1 MADPIP
7 GADSRTHHALDA
19 ALRAAVRAP
28 SPHNTQPWRFFVE
41 DGHIDVL
48 LDRTRVLRVAD
59 PEGREALLA
68 CGAAVLNLRV
78 ALTAE
83 AMASTVELLPDK
95 GVPDLLAR
103 VWPGRPRTPTTEE
116 LRLARMIGRRHTNRR
131 PFDDRAVPAHVR
143 HTLTVAAAEEGAR
156 LILLEQPR
164 LDRLAVLLRRADHE
178 QAGDPAFRAELRA
191 WTHEGD
197 GRRDGVPYSAGG
209 PRALREGL
217 LALRDYGNGVPG
229 TTRHEREF
237 ERAPLVGVLTT
248 SGDTRRH
255 ALRAG
260 QAMERVLLTATS
272 AGLNA
277 SFLAQPIEIGSAR
290 EELRSILGEHEYPQ
304 TVLRFGFGYPGGLTP
319 RRTVDE
325 VTRWGGWRDG

>member
-7 GADSRTHHALDA
+7 GADSRSRLAVEA

-28 SPHNTQPWRFFVE
+28 SPHNTQPWRFVVE
-41 DGHIDVL
+41 EGDVDVL
-48 LDRTRVLRVAD
+48 LDRARVLRVAD

-68 CGAAVLNLRV
+68 CGAAVLNLRL
-78 ALTAE
+78 AFAAE
-83 AMASTVELLPDK
+83 TLASTVELLPDK
-95 GVPDLLAR
+95 AVPDLLAR
-103 VWPGRPRTPTTEE
+103 VRQAGQRTPTTEE

-131 PFDDRAVPAHVR
+131 PFEERTVPAHVR

-178 QAGDPAFRAELRA
+178 QSGDPAFRAELRA

-217 LALRDYGNGVPG
+217 LALRDYAADS
-229 TTRHEREF
+229 TERHEREF

-248 SGDTRRH
+248 TGDTRRH
-255 ALRAG
+255 TLRAG
-260 QAMERVLLTATS
+260 QAMERVLLTATA

-277 SFLAQPIEIGSAR
+277 SFLAQPIEIGSVR
-290 EELRSILGEHEYPQ
+290 EELRSMLGEHEFPQ